1 MSASVFLLSSFRE
14 VTGLGALKT
23 STRSVHTFKTGKNN
37 ASNPSKRK
45 RTQNRQNSRG
55 WTSPSPPSSEQS
67 PAQSFRSSTTKTP
80 ESHRPRLSRE
90 LPRLREKDVV
100 QQRIASFQTERN
112 QDANQWAQ
120 KLAERH
126 EKEAR
131 EERHRKMVQ
140 EMKRGMQVDAVERR
154 RKELESRIAKRDG
167 TWKHEIHNQKAES
180 EQTLGRSKRLSTDSG
195 KFADGGV
202 GSKIQSWITRAPKTE
217 RTVPVRETI
226 IPQTAKD
233 TKDLHRERSTHTSS
247 PHIPLKPKIATN
259 SSGLPQL
266 KEFYRPPP
274 SLTQRKGKLSTV
286 PLTSSST
293 QESTSFSSPPLLPG
307 LVSCLNDILGPQASP
322 TEIQRLSIARV
333 VDAVNSPD
341 SSTLPSLA
349 LEPVSEPSAYKEF
362 LLASETGSGKS
373 IAYLLPLLQSL
384 KVSEL
389 AQNAQ
394 KTSSTYGPASK
405 YAYNPRSLVL
415 APTHELA
422 RQLSGFAKTLS
433 HEIKL
438 RVVCTSRA
446 NGNNREKDKDR
457 APDKESMVLREMRVT
472 ETEGEQIADGVTE
485 LDVRPL
491 SRDSSA
497 HILTGSVGS
506 STSGSTRPVDVMV
519 GTPMKFLEMI
529 FGRGWDRADATDAN
543 NGHANTRRSIGKPEM
558 GLSNIEWVI
567 IDEADVLFDPD
578 FNSFTRLILAEIS
591 KARGKEVTFVK
602 EDKVL
607 SAECYPEAPAVAED
621 VAEEPK
627 EGNDRSDSASESLQ
641 SPSST
646 SVTSAASVIPTKYPF
661 NLILTTA
668 TIPPALLLYLQ
679 QHHPAIFARRPRRSL
694 RPNAGILRSSGLHRL
709 PTSLKIDQVDWSGGN
724 KLADIEKRLRAVW
737 MEDERRW
744 MGNVG
749 KGPTE
754 LSKIIVFCNKS
765 AKVDDLGA
773 YLEEKGIKT
782 VTLTS
787 RIGSLSTVVEAGEDH
802 PNPGVPVEEGKSD
815 KAERKGSERR
825 RGSNKHLEGFL
836 RVRSKSRDS
845 SDSNPTTEGQ
855 SSTSSAPR
863 RLQPLVISSSASPS
877 SRTSKPPS
885 TPATP
890 TLSNTPHVLLTTS
903 LLSRGL
909 DFAPSVRHV
918 FIVDEPR
925 NVVDFLHRA
934 GRTGRAGTEGVVV
947 VFGKGGRST
956 SQGKKG
962 LPMEWRGGR
971 S

>member
-1 MSASVFLLSSFRE
+1 M
-14 VTGLGALKT
+14 
-23 STRSVHTFKTGKNN
+23 
-37 ASNPSKRK
+37 
-45 RTQNRQNSRG
+45 
-55 WTSPSPPSSEQS
+55 
-67 PAQSFRSSTTKTP
+67 
-80 ESHRPRLSRE
+80 
-90 LPRLREKDVV
+90 
-100 QQRIASFQTERN
+100 
-112 QDANQWAQ
+112 
-120 KLAERH
+120 
-126 EKEAR
+126 
-131 EERHRKMVQ
+131 
-140 EMKRGMQVDAVERR
+140 
-154 RKELESRIAKRDG
+154 
-167 TWKHEIHNQKAES
+167 
-180 EQTLGRSKRLSTDSG
+180 TL
-195 KFADGGV
+195 
-202 GSKIQSWITRAPKTE
+202 
-217 RTVPVRETI
+217 
-226 IPQTAKD
+226 
-233 TKDLHRERSTHTSS
+233 
-247 PHIPLKPKIATN
+247 
-259 SSGLPQL
+259 
-266 KEFYRPPP
+266 
-274 SLTQRKGKLSTV
+274 
-286 PLTSSST
+286 SST
-293 QESTSFSSPPLLPG
+293 QESSFSSPPLLPG
-307 LVSCLNDILGPQASP
+307 LVSCLNDILGPQATP

-341 SSTLPSLA
+341 SSNIPST
-349 LEPVSEPSAYKEF
+349 LEPVFEPSAYKEF

-389 AQNAQ
+389 TQNAQ

-405 YAYNPRSLVL
+405 YAYNPRSLIL

-438 RVVCTSRA
+438 RVVCTSKA
-446 NGNNREKDKDR
+446 N
-457 APDKESMVLREMRVT
+457 
-472 ETEGEQIADGVTE
+472 TEGEQMADGVTE

-491 SRDSSA
+491 PRNSSA
-497 HILTGSVGS
+497 HLLPDLVGS
-506 STSGSTRPVDVMV
+506 STSGFTRPVDVMV

-529 FGRGWDRADATDAN
+529 FGRGWDRADAGDAN

-578 FNSFTRLILAEIS
+578 FNSFTRLLLAEIS
-591 KARGKEVTFVK
+591 KARGKEVTF
-602 EDKVL
+602 
-607 SAECYPEAPAVAED
+607 S
-621 VAEEPK
+621 
-627 EGNDRSDSASESLQ
+627 S
-641 SPSST
+641 SST
-646 SVTSAASVIPTKYPF
+646 SVISAASVIPTRYPF
-661 NLILTTA
+661 NLVLTTA

-679 QHHPAIFARRPRRSL
+679 QHHPAIFARRSRRSP

-709 PTSLKIDQVDWSGGN
+709 PTSLKIEQVDWSGGN

-744 MGNVG
+744 MGNMG

-787 RIGSLSTVVEAGEDH
+787 KIS
-802 PNPGVPVEEGKSD
+802 
-815 KAERKGSERR
+815 SERR

-836 RVRSKSRDS
+836 R
-845 SDSNPTTEGQ
+845 
-855 SSTSSAPR
+855 
-863 RLQPLVISSSASPS
+863 PLVTSSSASPS
-877 SRTSKPPS
+877 SRTSKTPS

-947 VFGKGGRST
+947 VFGKGGRSA

>member
-1 MSASVFLLSSFRE
+1 
-14 VTGLGALKT
+14 
-23 STRSVHTFKTGKNN
+23 
-37 ASNPSKRK
+37 
-45 RTQNRQNSRG
+45 
-55 WTSPSPPSSEQS
+55 
-67 PAQSFRSSTTKTP
+67 
-80 ESHRPRLSRE
+80 
-90 LPRLREKDVV
+90 
-100 QQRIASFQTERN
+100 
-112 QDANQWAQ
+112 
-120 KLAERH
+120 
-126 EKEAR
+126 
-131 EERHRKMVQ
+131 
-140 EMKRGMQVDAVERR
+140 
-154 RKELESRIAKRDG
+154 
-167 TWKHEIHNQKAES
+167 
-180 EQTLGRSKRLSTDSG
+180 
-195 KFADGGV
+195 
-202 GSKIQSWITRAPKTE
+202 
-217 RTVPVRETI
+217 
-226 IPQTAKD
+226 
-233 TKDLHRERSTHTSS
+233 
-247 PHIPLKPKIATN
+247 
-259 SSGLPQL
+259 
-266 KEFYRPPP
+266 
-274 SLTQRKGKLSTV
+274 
-286 PLTSSST
+286 SSST
-293 QESTSFSSPPLLPG
+293 KESTSFSSPPLLPG

-322 TEIQRLSIARV
+322 TEIQRLSIARI

-341 SSTLPSLA
+341 SSTTPSLA
-349 LEPVSEPSAYKEF
+349 LEPVSEPAYKEF

-446 NGNNREKDKDR
+446 NI
-457 APDKESMVLREMRVT
+457 T

-497 HILTGSVGS
+497 HILPDSVGS

-591 KARGKEVTFVK
+591 KARGKEVTF
-602 EDKVL
+602 
-607 SAECYPEAPAVAED
+607 
-621 VAEEPK
+621 
-627 EGNDRSDSASESLQ
+627 

-787 RIGSLSTVVEAGEDH
+787 KI
-802 PNPGVPVEEGKSD
+802 
-815 KAERKGSERR
+815 GSERR

-845 SDSNPTTEGQ
+845 SDSNPTTKEQ
-855 SSTSSAPR
+855 SSTSSA
-863 RLQPLVISSSASPS
+863 
-877 SRTSKPPS
+877 SRP
-885 TPATP
+885 TP

-962 LPMEWRGGR
+962 MPMEWRGGR

>member
-1 MSASVFLLSSFRE
+1 
-14 VTGLGALKT
+14 
-23 STRSVHTFKTGKNN
+23 
-37 ASNPSKRK
+37 
-45 RTQNRQNSRG
+45 
-55 WTSPSPPSSEQS
+55 
-67 PAQSFRSSTTKTP
+67 
-80 ESHRPRLSRE
+80 
-90 LPRLREKDVV
+90 
-100 QQRIASFQTERN
+100 
-112 QDANQWAQ
+112 
-120 KLAERH
+120 
-126 EKEAR
+126 
-131 EERHRKMVQ
+131 
-140 EMKRGMQVDAVERR
+140 
-154 RKELESRIAKRDG
+154 
-167 TWKHEIHNQKAES
+167 
-180 EQTLGRSKRLSTDSG
+180 
-195 KFADGGV
+195 
-202 GSKIQSWITRAPKTE
+202 
-217 RTVPVRETI
+217 
-226 IPQTAKD
+226 
-233 TKDLHRERSTHTSS
+233 
-247 PHIPLKPKIATN
+247 
-259 SSGLPQL
+259 
-266 KEFYRPPP
+266 
-274 SLTQRKGKLSTV
+274 
-286 PLTSSST
+286 
-293 QESTSFSSPPLLPG
+293 FSSPPLLPG

-446 NGNNREKDKDR
+446 N
-457 APDKESMVLREMRVT
+457 
-472 ETEGEQIADGVTE
+472 EQIADGVTE

-591 KARGKEVTFVK
+591 KARGKEVTF
-602 EDKVL
+602 
-607 SAECYPEAPAVAED
+607 
-621 VAEEPK
+621 
-627 EGNDRSDSASESLQ
+627 

-787 RIGSLSTVVEAGEDH
+787 RIGS
-802 PNPGVPVEEGKSD
+802 
-815 KAERKGSERR
+815 ERR

-863 RLQPLVISSSASPS
+863 P
-877 SRTSKPPS
+877 
-885 TPATP
+885 TP